1 MNYLILLFTIL
12 LGHFSN
18 AQSSSTFFVKNK
30 ATDDIKKVYYVGD
43 KVTLV
48 LNNSVY
54 SDFKLKGVINEISI
68 DKIKVDDKW
77 IEVSSISSIIGHS
90 YIGIVGMAI
99 GAGIWIKGISIPKS
113 SGGGG
118 GGIFVPID
126 FSNVKRTAII
136 MSGVL
141 ITATSTM
148 LLAIIPKKYG
158 REKFI
163 FKSSLAP

>member
-12 LGHFSN
+12 FYQFSN
-18 AQSSSTFFVKNK
+18 AQSTSTFFVKNK
-30 ATDDIKKVYYVGD
+30 ASDDIKKVYYVGD
-43 KVTLV
+43 KVKLV

-77 IEVSSISSIIGHS
+77 IEISSISSIIGHS

-118 GGIFVPID
+118 GFVPID

>member
-12 LGHFSN
+12 FYQFSN

-30 ATDDIKKVYYVGD
+30 ASDDIKKVYYVGD
-43 KVTLV
+43 KVKLV

-77 IEVSSISSIIGHS
+77 IEISSISSIIGHS

-118 GGIFVPID
+118 IFVAID

>member
-12 LGHFSN
+12 FYQFSN
-18 AQSSSTFFVKNK
+18 AQSTSTFFVKNK
-30 ATDDIKKVYYVGD
+30 ASDDIKKVYYVGD
-43 KVTLV
+43 KVKLV

-77 IEVSSISSIIGHS
+77 IEISSISSIIGHS

-113 SGGGG
+113 SGG

>member
-12 LGHFSN
+12 FYQFSN
-18 AQSSSTFFVKNK
+18 AQSTSTFFVKNK
-30 ATDDIKKVYYVGD
+30 ASDDIKKVYYVGD
-43 KVTLV
+43 KVKLV

-118 GGIFVPID
+118 IFVAID

>member
-12 LGHFSN
+12 LGHFGN

-30 ATDDIKKVYYVGD
+30 ASDDIKKVYYVGD
-43 KVTLV
+43 KVKLV

-54 SDFKLKGVINEISI
+54 SDYKLKGVINEISI
-68 DKIKVDDKW
+68 DKIKVDSRW
-77 IEVSSISSIIGHS
+77 IEISSISSIIGHS

-113 SGGGG
+113 NGSGGG
-118 GGIFVPID
+118 FVAID

-163 FKSSLAP
+163 FKSYLAP

>member
-12 LGHFSN
+12 FYQFSN
-18 AQSSSTFFVKNK
+18 AQSTSTFFVKNK
-30 ATDDIKKVYYVGD
+30 ASDDIKKVYYVGD
-43 KVTLV
+43 KVKLV

-77 IEVSSISSIIGHS
+77 IEISSISSIIGHS

-118 GGIFVPID
+118 IFVAID